1 MKVSTR
7 LIVLVGAALLALAAL
22 GTLSLNSLHRAL
34 RADREAQISN
44 MLVMGE
50 HLVAHYYAEQQQG
63 RLTEAQAQA
72 AAKEAL
78 TQLNNEGKSYYWV
91 RRPDGLNLVHANP
104 KNVGTIAVGE
114 TMDGRPDAQ
123 AYRAE
128 FAKGR
133 IALVEMK
140 TKHPKTGQMAAK
152 LNGVIEFK
160 PWDWWIGTGFF
171 NDDIEAAFWDQA
183 MRFSLFIAVA
193 LGVISLLGW
202 RLVASINRTLGGDPA
217 YAAAVT
223 RRIAGKDLSAPVP
236 LEGVSDG
243 SLLQAI
249 AQMQGELAGTVRRIR
264 SDAATIASASRQ
276 IASGNL
282 DLSART
288 EAQASTLEETAAAM
302 EELTGTVRQNAG
314 HALRANELARNA
326 SGAAR
331 TGGAVMADV
340 VRSMG
345 AIENSSKRIAD
356 IIGVIDG
363 IAFQTNILALN
374 AAVEAAR
381 AGEQGRGFAVV
392 AGEVRTLAQRSAAA
406 AHEIKA
412 LIGESVSEVGN
423 GSRLVDQA
431 GKAMDGIVG
440 AIGQVSTIIGEISAA
455 SAEQTQG
462 IDQVNQA
469 VIGMDDV
476 TQQNA
481 ALVEEAAASAQ
492 SLQELAHDLAE
503 LVAVFR
509 LDEQQPSRRAVAG
522 RGTLALAAQG

>member
-1 MKVSTR
+1 
-7 LIVLVGAALLALAAL
+7 
-22 GTLSLNSLHRAL
+22 
-34 RADREAQISN
+34 
-44 MLVMGE
+44 
-50 HLVAHYYAEQQQG
+50 
-63 RLTEAQAQA
+63 
-72 AAKEAL
+72 
-78 TQLNNEGKSYYWV
+78 
-91 RRPDGLNLVHANP
+91 
-104 KNVGTIAVGE
+104 VGTIAVGE

-123 AYRAE
+123 AYRE
-128 FAKGR
+128 ELAKGP

-160 PWDWWIGTGFF
+160 QWDWWIGTGFF
-171 NDDIEAAFWDQA
+171 NDDIDAAFWDQA
-183 MRFSLFIAVA
+183 VRFSIFIVAA

-202 RLVASINRTLGGDPA
+202 RLVASINGTLGGDPA

-223 RRIAGKDLSAPVP
+223 RRIAGKDLSAPVALGAAVP
-236 LEGVSDG
+236 DG

-249 AQMQGELAGTVRRIR
+249 AQMQGELAATVRGIR
-264 SDAATIASASRQ
+264 SHAATIASASRQ

-302 EELTGTVRQNAG
+302 EELTGTVRQNAD
-314 HALRANELARNA
+314 HAQRANELARKA
-326 SGAAR
+326 SGVAR
-331 TGGAVMADV
+331 DGGAVMADV

-345 AIENSSKRIAD
+345 AIESSSKRIAD

-363 IAFQTNILALN
+363 IAFQTKILALN

-423 GSRLVDQA
+423 GSRLVGQA
-431 GKAMDGIVG
+431 GQAMDGIVG
-440 AIGQVSTIIGEISAA
+440 AIGQVTTIIGEISAA

-492 SLQELAHDLAE
+492 SLQELAHELAE

-509 LDEQQPSRRAVAG
+509 LDEQDARRRPGAG
-522 RGTLALAAQG
+522 RDALALAA